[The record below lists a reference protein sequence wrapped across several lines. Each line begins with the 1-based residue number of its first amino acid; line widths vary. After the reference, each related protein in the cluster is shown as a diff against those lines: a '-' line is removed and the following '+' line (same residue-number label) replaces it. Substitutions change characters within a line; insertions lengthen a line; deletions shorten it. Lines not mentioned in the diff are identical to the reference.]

1 MEVIKDKH
9 LKHIQLHDEMIVK
22 HDRLQEGSLA
32 YTQMVERQ
40 VELQN
45 DKVESNEDLIKDI

>member
-1 MEVIKDKH
+1 VEVIKDKH